1 MMEERRMRFF
11 FIKVSHRFR
20 VGLRPRIITH
30 KLTYKRQEGLST
42 TISSM

>member
-11 FIKVSHRFR
+11 FIKVFHRFR
-20 VGLRPRIITH
+20 VGLWPRMVTH
-30 KLTYKRQEGLST
+30 KRQEGLST